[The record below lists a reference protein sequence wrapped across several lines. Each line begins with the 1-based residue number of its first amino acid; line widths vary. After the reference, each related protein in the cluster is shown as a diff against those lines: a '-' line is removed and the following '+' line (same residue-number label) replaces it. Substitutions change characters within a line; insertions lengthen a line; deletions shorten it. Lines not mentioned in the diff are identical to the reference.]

1 MCGIFGVIAG
11 NGSEL
16 TTHIL
21 QSTVN
26 DLFRLSESRGK
37 EAAGIAVHVGNTIYV
52 YKEPVAATTM
62 LRSRE
67 YRKLY
72 RRFNG
77 IGSAN
82 QVAQFPVA
90 VMGHS
95 RLVTSGLQDLH
106 HNNQPVIS
114 HGVVGVHNGI
124 IVNDQEL
131 WQQFPSMQ
139 RRCQVD
145 TEVLLGLIRKFYRST
160 PSLVGA
166 VRQAFRYIRGE
177 SSIAAFFEDLDYV
190 VLATNTGSLYV
201 STNRSGNT
209 FVFAS
214 ERYILQMLMKKNYIK
229 RILGQSDIVQIPP
242 GTGWLVSL
250 SNLHVEKFLFE
261 EKALSRSLTDS
272 TTTPKNI
279 LDISPSNGDSKVEPR
294 EPVSKSAKAPPQIL
308 EAFGRNERAIASLRR
323 CKKCVLPETMPCI
336 VFDEEGICNFCRNYR
351 KIKLKGRP
359 ALERAVSGYRRKSG
373 DPDCIVMFSGGRDSS
388 YGLHYIKN
396 VLKLN
401 PIAYTYDWGM
411 VTDLARRN
419 QARLCG
425 QLGVE
430 HIWVSADITQK
441 RENIRKNVTA
451 WLKRPDMGMIPLF
464 MAGDKQFFYHANK
477 LKKQTGIKLTIL
489 CENMLEKTDFK
500 SGFCGIKPA
509 PENQSVYSLS
519 PWNKVKILSYYSSQ
533 YSLNPSYLN
542 SSLVDTLWAYASYY
556 LINHDFLSLYQY
568 LDWDERELESTLISE
583 YDWEVAPDS
592 KTTWRIGD
600 GTAPFY
606 NYLYY
611 MIAGFTE
618 NDTFRSNQIREE
630 MITRDE
636 ALVQIREDN
645 QPRYASIEWYCD
657 VVGLDFEET
666 LRTIHTIPKLFQG

>member
-1 MCGIFGVIAG
+1 
-11 NGSEL
+11 
-16 TTHIL
+16 
-21 QSTVN
+21 
-26 DLFRLSESRGK
+26 
-37 EAAGIAVHVGNTIYV
+37 
-52 YKEPVAATTM
+52 
-62 LRSRE
+62 
-67 YRKLY
+67 
-72 RRFNG
+72 
-77 IGSAN
+77 
-82 QVAQFPVA
+82 
-90 VMGHS
+90 
-95 RLVTSGLQDLH
+95 
-106 HNNQPVIS
+106 
-114 HGVVGVHNGI
+114 
-124 IVNDQEL
+124 
-131 WQQFPSMQ
+131 
-139 RRCQVD
+139 
-145 TEVLLGLIRKFYRST
+145 
-160 PSLVGA
+160 
-166 VRQAFRYIRGE
+166 
-177 SSIAAFFEDLDYV
+177 
-190 VLATNTGSLYV
+190 
-201 STNRSGNT
+201 
-209 FVFAS
+209 
-214 ERYILQMLMKKNYIK
+214 
-229 RILGQSDIVQIPP
+229 
-242 GTGWLVSL
+242 
-250 SNLHVEKFLFE
+250 
-261 EKALSRSLTDS
+261 
-272 TTTPKNI
+272 
-279 LDISPSNGDSKVEPR
+279 
-294 EPVSKSAKAPPQIL
+294 
-308 EAFGRNERAIASLRR
+308 
-323 CKKCVLPETMPCI
+323 
-336 VFDEEGICNFCRNYR
+336 
-351 KIKLKGRP
+351 
-359 ALERAVSGYRRKSG
+359 
-373 DPDCIVMFSGGRDSS
+373 
-388 YGLHYIKN
+388 
-396 VLKLN
+396 
-401 PIAYTYDWGM
+401 M